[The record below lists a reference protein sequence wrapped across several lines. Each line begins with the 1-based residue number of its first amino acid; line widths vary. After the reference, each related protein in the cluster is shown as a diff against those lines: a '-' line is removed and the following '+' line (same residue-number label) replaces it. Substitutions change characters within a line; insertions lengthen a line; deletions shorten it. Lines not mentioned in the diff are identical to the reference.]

1 MFLQTS
7 KKSFFFAASFV
18 CAGLLFTGC
27 SQKGPDT
34 TATIILHNS
43 SKQSFNLWVG
53 HREPL
58 STDLVEVGAQNGT
71 TVTLETLK
79 ESEDAVA
86 GWSDQVKLNAKR
98 PGGEIQTTQEI
109 YPKGTITNPTIIINW
124 DGKNF
129 SQQ

>member
-1 MFLQTS
+1 MHLNKTTKTALLVASLIGSGFMF
-7 KKSFFFAASFV
+7 V
-18 CAGLLFTGC
+18 GC

-34 TATIILHNS
+34 TATVILHNN
-43 SKQSFNLWVG
+43 SKQSFNLWIG
-53 HREPL
+53 HRDPAA
-58 STDLVEVGAQNGT
+58 SDLVDVGGQNGT
-71 TVTLETLK
+71 SVTLETMK

-86 GWSDQVKLNAKR
+86 AWSGQVKVNAKR

-109 YPKGTITNPTIIINW
+109 YPKGTISNPTIIINW

>member
-1 MFLQTS
+1 MLLKTS
-7 KKSFFFAASFV
+7 IQSLVLATSLIS
-18 CAGLLFTGC
+18 AGLILVGC

-53 HREPL
+53 HREAL

-79 ESEDAVA
+79 ENEDSIA
-86 GWSDQVKLNAKR
+86 GWSEQVKVNAKR

>member
-1 MFLQTS
+1 MLLKTS
-7 KKSFFFAASFV
+7 IQSLVLATSLIS
-18 CAGLLFTGC
+18 AGLILVGC

-53 HREPL
+53 HREAL
-58 STDLVEVGAQNGT
+58 STDLIEVGAQNGT

-79 ESEDAVA
+79 ENEDSIA
-86 GWSDQVKLNAKR
+86 GWNEQVKVNAKR